1 MSAGERPVSAADAW
15 KLPPPAKVY
24 EAFSAVADGRVH
36 LGEPGQAEVVSS
48 GRDRRYT
55 VEWSDDLATIGANDN
70 ASYWQ
75 GYLGYPALAALL
87 AVGALHADR
96 AVVDLF
102 ADVPWHDLNARF
114 KRDYQAAVDSV
125 LARLE
130 SEGADR
136 AAVVDE
142 VAAVLDQLA
151 ALGLRRAA
159 QRRRPSRQGSGAGSA

>member
-1 MSAGERPVSAADAW
+1 VPAVSAGDPW

-48 GRDRRYT
+48 GRDRRYV
-55 VEWSDDLATIGANDN
+55 VEWSADLATIGANDN

-87 AVGALHADR
+87 AVGALRADG
-96 AVVDLF
+96 AVVALF
-102 ADVPWHDLNARF
+102 AGVPWHDLNARF
-114 KRDYQAAVDSV
+114 KRDYDAAVDSV

-136 AAVVDE
+136 AAVVSE
-142 VAAVLDQLA
+142 VAAVLGQLE
-151 ALGLRRAA
+151 ALGPRRPAR
-159 QRRRPSRQGSGAGSA
+159 RRRPPSPSSEAGPG